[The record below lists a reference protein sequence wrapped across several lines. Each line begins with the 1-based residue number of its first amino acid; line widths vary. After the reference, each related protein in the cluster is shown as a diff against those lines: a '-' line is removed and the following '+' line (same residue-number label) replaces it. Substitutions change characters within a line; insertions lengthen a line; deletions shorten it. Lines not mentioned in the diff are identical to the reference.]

1 MKEVTMVFNVYR
13 FEELN
18 EEAKEV
24 VKQWYLDGQDTNI
37 FSDDLK
43 SQLDVFFPNSDL
55 NANYNLN
62 CSQGDYVNINGNIS
76 LKDVLWFAEKEK
88 LNQETYEYA
97 HDFFTEEELS
107 LLIGWF
113 EEMETIKLS
122 QVSYGVYE
130 PACIMGI
137 VDFLEEE
144 KDYGKYVKHNLK
156 FPIGIVKKFQ
166 RFFVDSLTALTNE
179 FKEMGYNFFYEISDE
194 DLQELCENNDY
205 WFYENGKFYE

>member
-43 SQLDVFFPNSDL
+43 SKLDVFFPNSDL

-88 LNQETYEYA
+88 L
-97 HDFFTEEELS
+97 
-107 LLIGWF
+107 LL
-113 EEMETIKLS
+113 
-122 QVSYGVYE
+122 
-130 PACIMGI
+130 
-137 VDFLEEE
+137 
-144 KDYGKYVKHNLK
+144 
-156 FPIGIVKKFQ
+156 
-166 RFFVDSLTALTNE
+166 
-179 FKEMGYNFFYEISDE
+179 
-194 DLQELCENNDY
+194 
-205 WFYENGKFYE
+205 